1 MDHEQAFELLPGYL
15 DQELSLSEALEFERH
30 LAGCEQCQQVYSQH
44 RQVSAQLRQADL
56 RFEAPAELVKR
67 IKAAL
72 PGRPS
77 LWQRLVD
84 LFGSRSGGGA
94 MGWAPVGAMV
104 MSVVALTWSAGMYL
118 SVPSSETR
126 LSQEL
131 VDNHIRSL
139 QFNHLSDVISTDRHT
154 VKPWFDGKL
163 DFAPPVVDLAQ
174 QGYPLVGGR
183 LDYLNGRPVAVMV
196 YRYKLHPINLYVWPG
211 DDAGATP
218 HIYQQQGYH
227 LAHWSAAGM
236 NYWAITDAGDI
247 ELNGFITDLRAHPAS
262 WLAPARCRHSPF
274 FAAGAECRAKYR
286 EVLSGLRHLGR
297 LGQHTDGNRA
307 MAALQVCIEL
317 RQVCRRNAGMLEY
330 LFGHDSIASDFLCQF
345 LKS

>member
-1 MDHEQAFELLPGYL
+1 MDHDQAFELLPGYI

-30 LAGCEQCQQVYSQH
+30 MAGCEQCQRDYSQQH
-44 RQVSAQLRQADL
+44 QVSVQLRQADL

-77 LWQRLVD
+77 LWQRLVER
-84 LFGSRSGGGA
+84 FGSRSGGEA
-94 MGWAPVGAMV
+94 LGWAPVGAMV
-104 MSVVALTWSAGMYL
+104 MSVVALTWGAGLFL

-211 DDAGATP
+211 DDAGAIP
-218 HIYQQQGYH
+218 HIYQRQGYH
-227 LAHWSAAGM
+227 LAHWSTGGM
-236 NYWAITDAGDI
+236 NYWAITDAGDM
-247 ELNGFITDLRAHPAS
+247 ELNGFISDLRAHPAS
-262 WLAPARCRHSPF
+262 
-274 FAAGAECRAKYR
+274 
-286 EVLSGLRHLGR
+286 
-297 LGQHTDGNRA
+297 
-307 MAALQVCIEL
+307 
-317 RQVCRRNAGMLEY
+317 
-330 LFGHDSIASDFLCQF
+330 
-345 LKS
+345 

>member
-44 RQVSAQLRQADL
+44 RQVSARLRQADL
-56 RFEAPAELVKR
+56 RVEAPAELVKR

-77 LWQRLVD
+77 LWQRLVE
-84 LFGSRSGGGA
+84 LFGWRRGGGSL
-94 MGWAPVGAMV
+94 GWAPVGAMV
-104 MSVVALTWSAGMYL
+104 MSVVALTWSAGLYL

-174 QGYPLVGGR
+174 LGYPLVGGR
-183 LDYLNGRPVAVMV
+183 LDYLDGRPVAVMV

-218 HIYQQQGYH
+218 HIYQRQGYH

-236 NYWAITDAGDI
+236 NYWAITDAGDM

-262 WLAPARCRHSPF
+262 
-274 FAAGAECRAKYR
+274 
-286 EVLSGLRHLGR
+286 
-297 LGQHTDGNRA
+297 
-307 MAALQVCIEL
+307 
-317 RQVCRRNAGMLEY
+317 
-330 LFGHDSIASDFLCQF
+330 
-345 LKS
+345 

>member
-30 LAGCEQCQQVYSQH
+30 MAGCEQCQQVYAQH
-44 RQVSAQLRQADL
+44 RSVSAQLRQADL
-56 RFEAPAELVKR
+56 RVEAPAELVKR

-77 LWQRLVD
+77 LWQRLVE
-84 LFGSRSGGGA
+84 LSGSRSGGGSL
-94 MGWAPVGAMV
+94 GWAPVGAMV
-104 MSVVALTWSAGMYL
+104 MSVVALTWSAGLYL

-218 HIYQQQGYH
+218 HIYQRQGYH

-236 NYWAITDAGDI
+236 NYWAITDAGDM

-262 WLAPARCRHSPF
+262 
-274 FAAGAECRAKYR
+274 
-286 EVLSGLRHLGR
+286 
-297 LGQHTDGNRA
+297 
-307 MAALQVCIEL
+307 
-317 RQVCRRNAGMLEY
+317 
-330 LFGHDSIASDFLCQF
+330 
-345 LKS
+345 